1 MTVPEYDEVYAALW
15 PRLVRT
21 AYAVSGDLGVAEDAV
36 QTAFAKA
43 YRSWRRISRM
53 EAPVAYLRKMAVN
66 EVLNDRRLAR
76 RRHEITSDEPP
87 ERAVAGS
94 PDDALAHDEMW
105 RAISSLPPR
114 QRAVLV
120 LALLRGPQRAADRRG
135 LGCRPG
141 TVKSQASAA
150 LATLRTR
157 RGPPEPSRRGAVMDV
172 EQQMRETYA
181 ERLGAVELSG
191 GDVDAARRTGARMR
205 VRRRLAVGA
214 AAVAVVVAVG
224 VGGTSPRPA
233 TRLSARRPARPLA
246 RAARRR
252 RSRPGPTR

>member
-1 MTVPEYDEVYAALW
+1 VAPEYDDVYAALW

-43 YRSWRRISRM
+43 YRSWRRISRL
-53 EAPVAYLRKMAVN
+53 EAPEAYLRRMVVN
-66 EVLNDRRLAR
+66 EVLNDPRKAR

-87 ERAVAGS
+87 DRPAVV
-94 PDDALAHDEMW
+94 DDGHHDDEMW
-105 RAISSLPPR
+105 RAISTLPPR

-120 LALLRGPQRAADRRG
+120 LRYYEDLSEHQIAEA

-157 RGPPEPSRRGAVMDV
+157 LDH
-172 EQQMRETYA
+172 
-181 ERLGAVELSG
+181 
-191 GDVDAARRTGARMR
+191 
-205 VRRRLAVGA
+205 
-214 AAVAVVVAVG
+214 
-224 VGGTSPRPA
+224 
-233 TRLSARRPARPLA
+233 
-246 RAARRR
+246 
-252 RSRPGPTR
+252 PTRAGEGL

>member
-1 MTVPEYDEVYAALW
+1 MTVPEYDDVYAALW

-53 EAPVAYLRKMAVN
+53 EAPEAYLRRMAVN

-76 RRHEITSDEPP
+76 RRHEVTSAEPP
-87 ERAVAGS
+87 ERVESGGHEE
-94 PDDALAHDEMW
+94 ALAHAEMW
-105 RAISSLPPR
+105 RALSVLPPR

-120 LALLRGPQRAADRRG
+120 LRYYEDLSEQQIAET

-150 LATLRTR
+150 IAALRQR
-157 RGPPEPSRRGAVMDV
+157 LDLPSRAG
-172 EQQMRETYA
+172 EG
-181 ERLGAVELSG
+181 L
-191 GDVDAARRTGARMR
+191 
-205 VRRRLAVGA
+205 
-214 AAVAVVVAVG
+214 
-224 VGGTSPRPA
+224 
-233 TRLSARRPARPLA
+233 
-246 RAARRR
+246 
-252 RSRPGPTR
+252 